1 MIHETAFIHPKAHVE
16 GATIG
21 ARSKVWQFASV
32 IRGTVLGEDCQVAAC
47 ANLDGP
53 VFGDR
58 CIISPGVMM
67 GPGFVVGNDVFIGP
81 NVTVC
86 NDVWPAVHKQRFDLS
101 AFRNGF
107 VTVIIE
113 DGAAIGANA
122 VILPGVIVG
131 RGATVAAGAVVSA
144 NVPAGRLWTRKGLAL
159 PVSGALK
166 AERMRAAAW

>member
-1 MIHETAFIHPKAHVE
+1 VIHDTAFIHPKAHVE

-32 IRGTVLGEDCQVAAC
+32 IRGTVLGEDCQVGAA

-58 CIISPGVMM
+58 CIISPGVIM

-86 NDVWPAVHKQRFDLS
+86 NDVWPAVHKQGFDLDG
-101 AFRNGF
+101 FRNGF
-107 VTVIIE
+107 VTVLIK

-122 VILPGVIVG
+122 VILPGVVVG
-131 RGATVAAGAVVSA
+131 GGATVAAGSVVSA
-144 NVPAGRLWTRKGLAL
+144 NVPDGGLWTRKGAAI
-159 PVSGALK
+159 PSSAVCKSD
-166 AERMRAAAW
+166 RMRAVSW